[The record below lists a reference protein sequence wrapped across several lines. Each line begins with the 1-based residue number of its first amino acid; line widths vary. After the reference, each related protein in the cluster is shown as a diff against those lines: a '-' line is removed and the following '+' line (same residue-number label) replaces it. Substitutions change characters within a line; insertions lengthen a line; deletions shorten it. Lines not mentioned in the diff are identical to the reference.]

1 MKILK
6 FYASWCGPCKMQT
19 EYLEQVTGADII
31 EIDVEEDD
39 NEDLIIKHKVR
50 SLPKL
55 VIIND
60 KDEVIKEF
68 VGLTPV
74 EKIQEVIDNVSK

>member
-19 EYLEQVTGADII
+19 EYLEQVTGTDII
-31 EIDVEEDD
+31 EIDVEEDG
-39 NEDLIIKHKVR
+39 NEDLVIKHKVR

-55 VIIND
+55 VILNNS
-60 KDEVIKEF
+60 DEVVKEF
-68 VGLTPV
+68 VGLTPAD
-74 EKIQEVIDNVSK
+74 KIQEVINEYI